1 MTVSHE
7 IVISDDKTL
16 DEPTKDEVLADVDAS
31 LSVLDEKTVDG
42 VIAAVADAD
51 GLIADAATPVPGDVF
66 AESDLTVVG
75 RAGIGVDN
83 IDVEAAADHGV
94 TAIHVPDYC
103 VDEVSTHALALLL
116 GVARNVQTYD
126 RDTRDGG
133 WDWQAG
139 RPIHR
144 LRGRT
149 LGLVGFG
156 KIPRRLARK
165 VDGFGLDVIA
175 TDPNVTETQMAH
187 FGVERVRFDELLDRS
202 HFVSVH
208 APLYEATRGLFDR
221 AAFDAMRE
229 DALLVNTAR
238 GAVVDEAAL
247 ADAVADGDIAGAALD
262 VMAEEPPG
270 DSRLFDLD
278 RVVVTPHT
286 AWYSEESRHELSR
299 RVAEDVARVLE
310 GEPPRS
316 PVDPGLE
323 WV

>member
-1 MTVSHE
+1 VSHE
-7 IVISDDKTL
+7 IVLSDDKTL

-42 VIAAVADAD
+42 VIAAVEGAD
-51 GLIADAATPVPGDVF
+51 GLIVDTATPVPAAVF
-66 AESDLTVVG
+66 AERDLTVVG

-83 IDVEAAADHGV
+83 VDVEAAADHGV
-94 TAIHVPDYC
+94 TVVYVPDYC

-116 GVARNVQTYD
+116 GLAKSLPIYD
-126 RDTRDGG
+126 RDTREGG
-133 WDWQAG
+133 WNWEAG

-165 VDGFGLDVIA
+165 VDGFGLDVIGA
-175 TDPNVTETQMAH
+175 DPNVPDTEMDH
-187 FGVERVRFDELLDRS
+187 FGVEKVGFDELLDRA
-202 HFVSVH
+202 HLVSVH
-208 APLYEATRGLFDR
+208 APLYEATRGLFDA

-247 ADAVADGDIAGAALD
+247 YDAVAGGEIAGAGLD
-262 VMAEEPPG
+262 VLTEEPPG
-270 DSRLFDLD
+270 DSPLFELD
-278 RVVVTPHT
+278 RVLVTPHT
-286 AWYSEESRHELSR
+286 GWYSEESRHELSR
-299 RVAEDVARVLE
+299 RVAEDVARVLT

-316 PVDPGLE
+316 PVDPDLE

>member
-1 MTVSHE
+1 MSHD
-7 IVISDDKTL
+7 IVLSDDKTL

-31 LSVLDEKTVDG
+31 LSVLEDKTVDG
-42 VIAAVADAD
+42 VVAAVAGAD
-51 GLIADAATPVPGDVF
+51 GLIVDAATPVPAEVF
-66 AESDLTVVG
+66 EKSDLTVVG

-83 IDVEAAADHGV
+83 IDVEAAVEHGV
-94 TAIHVPDYC
+94 TAVHVPDYC

-116 GVARNVQTYD
+116 GLARSVPIYD
-126 RDTRDGG
+126 RDTRAGG

-139 RPIHR
+139 RPVHR

-165 VDGFGLDVIA
+165 VDGFGLDVVA
-175 TDPNVTETQMAH
+175 ADLDVADTEMAH
-187 FGVERVRFDELLDRS
+187 FGVEKVGFDELLDRS
-202 HFVSVH
+202 HLVSVH
-208 APLYEATRGLFDR
+208 APLYEATRGLFDA

-247 ADAVADGDIAGAALD
+247 HDAIVDGDIAGAALD
-262 VMAEEPPG
+262 VLAEEPPG
-270 DSRLFDLD
+270 DSPLFDLD
-278 RVVVTPHT
+278 RVIVTPHT

-299 RVAEDVARVLE
+299 RVAEDVARVLA

-316 PVDPGLE
+316 PIDPDLE